1 MKAIQLVAL
10 HQPLAERSVAEP
22 PLRPGD
28 VMVEIEA
35 SGICHSDAHYRS
47 GFAALGRLPQTLGHE
62 VAGVVVARGE
72 GVTRRKVGDRV
83 GVHYLL
89 PGGAMIGKE
98 VDGGYAERIAVPAE
112 NAVPVPSNIPIETA
126 AVMMCSTATA
136 YHALR
141 LADVKAGEKVAVVGL
156 GGVGVSAML
165 IAKMLGASVIGIDRV
180 AEKRALAENSAPDIR
195 DVRDVD
201 IVVDL
206 VGHPGVR
213 TAAIKSLALGGRL
226 MLVALNDQPFTF
238 DPYREVLARELR
250 IIGSAD
256 HLISELHELMSFV
269 SEGRLDLSSLITRRV
284 PLDAVRINGVLDDLE
299 NGTKEL
305 RTVIA
310 RNG

>member
-83 GVHYLL
+83 AVHYLL

-213 TAAIKSLALGGRL
+213 TAAIKSLAPGGRL